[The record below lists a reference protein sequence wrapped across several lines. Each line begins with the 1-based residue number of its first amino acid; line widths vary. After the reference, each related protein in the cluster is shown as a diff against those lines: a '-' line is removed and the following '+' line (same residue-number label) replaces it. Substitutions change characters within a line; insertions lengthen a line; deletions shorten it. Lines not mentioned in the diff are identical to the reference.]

1 MNSNFIV
8 LKKSRTPFASER
20 LASRDFSALSF
31 SQTYILSLVLIAVL
45 GIYYVWT
52 LNVNATKGYNIR
64 NLEITQRNLLSEQ
77 DLLNVKIAEAES
89 LDSVTSAPSTQ
100 VMQSVDTPG
109 YLVLKDSYFSYS
121 SDSGIQ

>member
-8 LKKSRTPFASER
+8 LKKSRTPFSSER
-20 LASRDFSALSF
+20 LASREFSTLSF

-64 NLEITQRNLLSEQ
+64 NLELAERNLISQQ

-89 LDSVTSAPSTQ
+89 LDSITSSPSAQ
-100 VMQSVDTPG
+100 NMQTVDSPQ
-109 YLVLKDSYFSYS
+109 YLVLKDAYFSYS
-121 SDSGIQ
+121 SAGVQ